1 MHQILP
7 NIINY
12 NTEIDFASNENI
24 SPDLVQSFIEGRG
37 EKGTYIYI
45 YIYNLTETLLLEA
58 GL

>member
-1 MHQILP
+1 MYSMHQILP

-45 YIYNLTETLLLEA
+45 
-58 GL
+58 

>member
-45 YIYNLTETLLLEA
+45 YNLTETLLLEA

>member
-1 MHQILP
+1 MHQILL

-24 SPDLVQSFIEGRG
+24 SPDLAQSFKRR
-37 EKGTYIYI
+37 KGDIYI